1 MEPGVV
7 FWCYILSTSRFVMCV
22 RGCSSTYPRCDTRSF
37 QLVSLSCQHEPVWPF
52 SSHLSSLSRR
62 VHLHNW
68 VLLDVWFSTPFS
80 VNSRDSVWRSQISS
94 VWDAQ
99 TASSSTNDHSK
110 VRVTWITFR
119 PHSDVSY
126 TNNAHKGERNLWWRF
141 GPTWPIDKSMGQ
153 AEPKDRKIFSMCGL
167 FVYCTSHGIVPLLPE
182 VCS

>member
-7 FWCYILSTSRFVMCV
+7 FWCCILSTSRFVMCV
-22 RGCSSTYPRCDTRSF
+22 WGCSSTYPCCDTWSF

-52 SSHLSSLSRR
+52 SSDLSSLSRR

-68 VLLDVWFSTPFS
+68 LSLDVLFSTPFS
-80 VNSRDSVWRSQISS
+80 VNSRDFVWRSQISS

-99 TASSSTNDHSK
+99 TASSSINDYSK
-110 VRVTWITFR
+110 VRVTWITFL

-126 TNNAHKGERNLWWRF
+126 ITRTKEKEIYDERF

-153 AEPKDRKIFSMCGL
+153 AEPKDHKIFSMCGL
-167 FVYCTSHGIVPLLPE
+167 FVYCTSHGIMPLVPE